1 MKKLLSKR
9 FKVYLIDE
17 YCTSKLYHRNCSEG
31 ENMKVTKKIE
41 PKILSEKKVNY
52 ELHSVLTF
60 KMSNNIECIK

>member
-17 YCTSKLYHRNCSEG
+17 YCKSKLYHRNCSEG

-41 PKILSEKKVNY
+41 PKNYWLKKRSITNY
-52 ELHSVLTF
+52 
-60 KMSNNIECIK
+60 IQY